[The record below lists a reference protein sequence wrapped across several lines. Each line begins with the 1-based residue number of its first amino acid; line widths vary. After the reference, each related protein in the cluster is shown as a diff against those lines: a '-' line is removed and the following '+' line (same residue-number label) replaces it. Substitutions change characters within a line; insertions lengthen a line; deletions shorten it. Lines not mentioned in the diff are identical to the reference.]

1 MTNEQRPT
9 WLNDAD
15 VENLLDVSIVSSDLE
30 DGGRLALN
38 TCDIDW
44 HDVVWHSAPAD
55 VAVIFLHLEYLGP

>member
-44 HDVVWHSAPAD
+44 HDVV
-55 VAVIFLHLEYLGP
+55 